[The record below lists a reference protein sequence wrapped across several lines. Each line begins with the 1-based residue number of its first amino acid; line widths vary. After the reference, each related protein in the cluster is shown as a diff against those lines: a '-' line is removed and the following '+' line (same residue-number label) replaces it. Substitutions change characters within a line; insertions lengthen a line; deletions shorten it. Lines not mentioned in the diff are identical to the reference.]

1 MKQVVK
7 SFQVNQFYKPIL
19 GLSIVLGSLI
29 LTSCDSNPATR
40 PPNVILIMAD
50 DMGYET
56 LSCYGGT
63 SYRTPNIDRLAATG
77 VVFNNCISQ
86 PLCTPSRV
94 KIMTGLY
101 NYRNYEYFGYLG
113 LEQKTF
119 GHLMQDHGYATCIS
133 GKGQLNGLAYKD
145 QIEDWSDQTRP
156 QQLGF
161 QEYCLWQLTKERS
174 EGERFSNALIEQNG
188 EVLPQNEDIYGP
200 DVFSQF
206 VLDFIEKNQK
216 QPFFVYYPMVLVHDP
231 FVPTPDSEE
240 WSDPS
245 RRYETDTA
253 YFKDMVAYTDK
264 IVGNI
269 ANKLA
274 ELDLA
279 DNTIL
284 IFTGDNGTHPSIY
297 SNTKNG
303 MVRGGKG
310 NTTDAGTHVPLIVNW
325 GKQIKQPSSYYG
337 LVSFNDFYATFA
349 DLLEAKIETD
359 GQSFL
364 PVLKGQ
370 TTEPYREHLFVHYDP
385 KWGKNVN
392 KFRNQF
398 VRTQDYKL
406 YQDGKFYNLRKD
418 VLEQHDLSYSDKLSE
433 KEKTIKSQ
441 LEAELRKHPAFQ

>member
-1 MKQVVK
+1 MEQASKTSK
-7 SFQVNQFYKPIL
+7 FRISNQLFI
-19 GLSIVLGSLI
+19 GLLFFLGSFF
-29 LTSCDSNPATR
+29 LTLCNSTSQPE

-63 SYRTPNIDRLAATG
+63 SYHTPNLDRLAANG
-77 VVFNNCISQ
+77 VVFNNSISQ

-94 KIMTGLY
+94 KIMTGQY
-101 NYRNYEYFGYLG
+101 NYRNYNYFGHLG
-113 LEQKTF
+113 LEAKTF
-119 GHLMQDHGYATCIS
+119 GHLMQDHGYVTCIS
-133 GKGQLNGLAYKD
+133 GKWQLNGLAYKK

-161 QEYCLWQLTKERS
+161 QEYCLWQLTKERK
-174 EGERFSNALIEQNG
+174 EGERFANALIEQNG
-188 EVLPQNEDIYGP
+188 EVLPRNEDIYGP

-206 VLDFIEKNQK
+206 VLDFIEKNQD

-245 RRYETDTA
+245 KRYEADTA
-253 YFKDMVAYTDK
+253 YFKDMMAYTDK

-269 ANKLA
+269 ANKLE

-284 IFTGDNGTHPSIY
+284 IFTGDNGTHPTIY
-297 SNTKNG
+297 SYTKNG
-303 MVRGGKG
+303 IVRGGKG

-325 GKQIKQPSSYYG
+325 GKQIKQPFQYDG

-349 DLLEAKIETD
+349 DLLNVDIETD

-364 PVLKGQ
+364 PVLKEQ
-370 TTEPYREHLFVHYDP
+370 TIDPYREHLFVHYDP

-406 YQDGKFYNLRKD
+406 YQDGKFYNLQED
-418 VLEQHDLSYSDKLSE
+418 VLEQHDLSAQGTLSAQEE
-433 KEKTIKSQ
+433 KIKKA
-441 LEAELRKHPAFQ
+441 LKAELERHPAFQ